1 MSRAKFYPELII
13 ENEYHA
19 IFICSKYNNLRDA
32 WLNKLSIP
40 ENFHELG
47 MKEKLS
53 LVLNKPENVR
63 LNAQCIDS
71 IFYGPSMPIKQKLVT
86 NKFL

>member
-1 MSRAKFYPELII
+1 MPENQRLCYCESGEI

-19 IFICSKYNNLRDA
+19 IFICSKYSNLRDA

-63 LNAQCIDS
+63 LTAQYIVSFMDLRC
-71 IFYGPSMPIKQKLVT
+71 LL
-86 NKFL
+86 NKAY